1 MNKNVDGLVSGRKQ
15 CFAGEQSTSGSPGKA
30 PCFVVF
36 PRCKHAR
43 HGQFQAADVT
53 SLGVRL
59 GRDVHIW
66 FPRSYG
72 LGRTGWSLRGRVDGQ
87 REEQLGAGAR
97 ATGWKDRGLTGFVLP
112 GEMDRDAR
120 TDSHSDA

>member
-1 MNKNVDGLVSGRKQ
+1 MDDSTAGQTGRGTDGHSEMNKNVDGLVSGRKQ
-15 CFAGEQSTSGSPGKA
+15 CFAGEQSARGSPGKA
-30 PCFVVF
+30 PCFAVF
-36 PRCKHAR
+36 PWCKHAC

-66 FPRSYG
+66 FPGSYG

-87 REEQLGAGAR
+87 RDEQLGAGGR
-97 ATGWKDRGLTGFVLP
+97 RLDGRTGG
-112 GEMDRDAR
+112 
-120 TDSHSDA
+120 